1 MITIT
6 SDIYLLIFSKSDF
19 SNMFTINGHYDYIKQ
34 LCTVQAALVIC
45 GLFTCDFAYM
55 RLKNG
60 LFPGTYPPIYGIP
73 RSFCVQIHY
82 MRAYFWSPY
91 LSHITRSAC
100 TVNYIKFNTRRTIT
114 ECVRKAGQFKDFLRE
129 ILCFFSKYMRRF
141 LDNKKILLLI
151 MIFPFSEMSNISV
164 LLSTLNPQFE
174 QEHFKQQFFKV
185 QKFQLF
191 LRKDM
196 IFVKKE
202 LQLHVHLADY

>member
-1 MITIT
+1 M
-6 SDIYLLIFSKSDF
+6 
-19 SNMFTINGHYDYIKQ
+19 
-34 LCTVQAALVIC
+34 
-45 GLFTCDFAYM
+45 
-55 RLKNG
+55 
-60 LFPGTYPPIYGIP
+60 
-73 RSFCVQIHY
+73 
-82 MRAYFWSPY
+82 
-91 LSHITRSAC
+91 
-100 TVNYIKFNTRRTIT
+100 
-114 ECVRKAGQFKDFLRE
+114 RKAGQFKDFLRE
-129 ILCFFSKYMRRF
+129 ILWFFSKYMRRF